1 MCCCSLIYLL
11 ALHCRERTDR
21 SEEPVFAQGME
32 VGSSIRALAERRS
45 DIFGVGSKG
54 AEQTIVGEK
63 LGGPDAN
70 DPPPRDPR
78 TIWDGW

>member
-1 MCCCSLIYLL
+1 MIRLCVLN
-11 ALHCRERTDR
+11 CRERTDR
-21 SEEPVFAQGME
+21 ADESVFAQGTE